1 MYSKITNEVE
11 FFESSVGIKEMVD
24 NYSFDELMAFF
35 TYGKNMKK
43 HLDYIVDNN
52 LCPKFNVSQIVVVSE
67 AICLEMKLT
76 LVEVAIERKS
86 NCQILVSNALGG
98 SIHILHNN

>member
-1 MYSKITNEVE
+1 MNSKITSEAK
-11 FFESSVGIKEMVD
+11 FFASSIGISEMVN

-43 HLDYIVDNN
+43 YLDHIVDNN
-52 LCPKFNVSQIVVVSE
+52 LCSKFEVNPFDVIGD
-67 AICLEMKLT
+67 ILILEMRLT

-86 NCQILVSNALGG
+86 NCQIMVSNCLG

>member
-1 MYSKITNEVE
+1 MNSKITSEAK
-11 FFESSVGIKEMVD
+11 FFASSIGISEMVN
-24 NYSFDELMAFF
+24 NYSFNELMAFF

-52 LCPKFNVSQIVVVSE
+52 LCSEYGVNPFVVI
-67 AICLEMKLT
+67 ADALILEMRLT

-86 NCQILVSNALGG
+86 NCQVMVSSSLGCVQL
-98 SIHILHNN
+98 IHNN

>member
-1 MYSKITNEVE
+1 MNSKITSEAK
-11 FFESSVGIKEMVD
+11 FFASSIGISEMVN

-43 HLDYIVDNN
+43 YLDHIVDNN
-52 LCPKFNVSQIVVVSE
+52 LCSKFEVNPFDVIGDTL
-67 AICLEMKLT
+67 ILEMRLT

-86 NCQILVSNALGG
+86 NCQIMVSNCLGA
-98 SIHILHNN
+98 IHVLHNN

>member
-1 MYSKITNEVE
+1 MSNKIINEAK
-11 FFESSVGIKEMVD
+11 FFASSVGIKEMVD
-24 NYSFDELMAFF
+24 NYSFDELMVFF

-43 HLDYIVDNN
+43 YLDYIVDNN
-52 LCPKFNVSQIVVVSE
+52 LCSKFELSPIVVVSD
-67 AICLEMKLT
+67 AIVIEMKLT

-86 NCQILVSNALGG
+86 NCQILVSNALG

>member
-1 MYSKITNEVE
+1 MNSKITSEAK
-11 FFESSVGIKEMVD
+11 FFASSIGISEMVN

-43 HLDYIVDNN
+43 YLDHIVDNN
-52 LCPKFNVSQIVVVSE
+52 LCSKFEVNPIVVVSD
-67 AICLEMKLT
+67 AIVIEMKLT

-86 NCQILVSNALGG
+86 NCQIMVSNALGG